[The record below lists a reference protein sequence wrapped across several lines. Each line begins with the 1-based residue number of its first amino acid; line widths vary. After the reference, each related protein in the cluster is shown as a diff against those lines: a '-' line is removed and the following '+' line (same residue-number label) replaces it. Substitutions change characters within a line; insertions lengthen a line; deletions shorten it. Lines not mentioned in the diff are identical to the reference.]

1 MTKPKLIVHGGAW
14 DIPDQYVDAH
24 ITGVRKAVET
34 VFPRMEEGL
43 SALEAVEYA
52 VNILESDATFD
63 AGRGAF
69 LNSLGE
75 IELDALIMDGATLD
89 FGAVAAVKNLLHPV
103 SLARKIMDE
112 KDFRMLA
119 GEGAQQFA
127 RSKGFSELQ
136 PETLLTERE
145 LKFFAQIKNDPA
157 YRPIHSFS
165 GSTPNDTVGA
175 VALDNT
181 GSLACATSTGGTPRK
196 HPGRIGDSPIIGCGA
211 YAENNLG
218 AASSTGYGEAIMKV
232 ILCKTACDRLE
243 HESSM
248 DAACKSIT
256 ILKQKG
262 KGFGGII
269 LLNSKGEYGFCH
281 NTPRMA
287 FAFAA
292 DTDVHAAIQM

>member
-14 DIPDQYVDAH
+14 DIPDQYIDAH
-24 ITGVRKAVET
+24 IKGVRKAVEA

-103 SLARKIMDE
+103 SLARKIMNE

-127 RSKGFSELQ
+127 RSKGFTELQ

-145 LKFFAQIKNDPA
+145 RKFFEQIKMIRNTDQFIPF
-157 YRPIHSFS
+157 P
-165 GSTPNDTVGA
+165 GA
-175 VALDNT
+175 PLMI
-181 GSLACATSTGGTPRK
+181 P
-196 HPGRIGDSPIIGCGA
+196 
-211 YAENNLG
+211 
-218 AASSTGYGEAIMKV
+218 
-232 ILCKTACDRLE
+232 
-243 HESSM
+243 
-248 DAACKSIT
+248 
-256 ILKQKG
+256 
-262 KGFGGII
+262 
-269 LLNSKGEYGFCH
+269 
-281 NTPRMA
+281 
-287 FAFAA
+287 
-292 DTDVHAAIQM
+292 